1 MPAGIDLRPKK
12 TCARPARPARPARS
26 EISRLRRG
34 ERGDAEVFGML
45 SFAPVMMAIVALI
58 AAAAIFR
65 AAQTTAFAAARECA
79 RVASAHLDPGGGAAA
94 GIAAAQTTLLGSH
107 IPMAQV
113 VIELSGHAGPG
124 SEVGCVVRARLGFA
138 ALPLTG
144 WFGLTDAVVR
154 ADASAVVEK
163 HKSR

>member
-1 MPAGIDLRPKK
+1 MNGSIGADLFPKK
-12 TCARPARPARPARS
+12 TCARPQ
-26 EISRLRRG
+26 ISLLRRG

-58 AAAAIFR
+58 GAAAIFR

-79 RVASAHLDPGGGAAA
+79 RVASAHLDPAGGAAA
-94 GIAAAQTTLLGSH
+94 AGVAAARAALLGSH
-107 IPMAQV
+107 VPMADA
-113 VIELSGHAGPG
+113 VIELSGHTGPS
-124 SEVGCVVRARLGFA
+124 SEVGCVVRARLGLA

-144 WFGLTDAVVR
+144 WFGLTNAVVR